1 MMYLPVPSFSTASTS
16 ASTSATEK
24 GRLIRRCP
32 CSGDLFD
39 LFAGTIAPAL
49 GSAGGTG
56 TIARE
61 LVEALSG
68 DEVPTGECTES
79 RSLPW

>member
-1 MMYLPVPSFSTASTS
+1 MHLPVPSFSTASTS
-16 ASTSATEK
+16 ASTSETEN

-32 CSGDLFD
+32 CSDDLFA

-49 GSAGGTG
+49 ESAGVTG

-61 LVEALSG
+61 FAEAFSG
-68 DEVPTGECTES
+68 EEMPPGECTES
-79 RSLPW
+79 